1 MSGSGSPAVMWS
13 KSDCVKN
20 ENPAGCCSLPSV
32 DSFVFFPHRALDI
45 SSVSSSLS
53 IINSRLSV
61 SFHPFVLFKAAFRTL
76 THLVFPPCFLFVS
89 SHLTSI
95 FSFLFFPP
103 LIHSSVIAPPLS
115 QEVQICAI
123 FIWREYVQISSAL
136 RWHLQ
141 TVLFCFLNHAGG
153 WSKCPQW
160 VRRKSSGIFCMLSH

>member
-95 FSFLFFPP
+95 FSFFFFFPP
-103 LIHSSVIAPPLS
+103 HPFFRHCSPFVPRGPDMCHIHMTRV
-115 QEVQICAI
+115 CANI
-123 FIWREYVQISSAL
+123 
-136 RWHLQ
+136 
-141 TVLFCFLNHAGG
+141 FCFKVTSANSFILFF
-153 WSKCPQW
+153 
-160 VRRKSSGIFCMLSH
+160 KSCWWLIQMPTVS

>member
-13 KSDCVKN
+13 ESDCVKN

-61 SFHPFVLFKAAFRTL
+61 SFHPLVLFKAAFRTL

-103 LIHSSVIAPPLS
+103 SSILPSLLPLCPKRS
-115 QEVQICAI
+115 
-123 FIWREYVQISSAL
+123 RYVPYSYDESMCKYL
-136 RWHLQ
+136 L
-141 TVLFCFLNHAGG
+141 L
-153 WSKCPQW
+153 
-160 VRRKSSGIFCMLSH
+160 

>member
-13 KSDCVKN
+13 KSDGVKN
-20 ENPAGCCSLPSV
+20 ENLTGCYSLPSV
-32 DSFVFFPHRALDI
+32 NSFFFCPHRALDI

-76 THLVFPPCFLFVS
+76 TLLVFPPCFLFVS

-95 FSFLFFPP
+95 FSFFLP
-103 LIHSSVIAPPLS
+103 LIHSSIIAPPLS

-141 TVLFCFLNHAGG
+141 TVFLFLFF
-153 WSKCPQW
+153 
-160 VRRKSSGIFCMLSH
+160 KSCCWLIQRPTVS